1 MEVASC
7 IETFYVLA
15 KKTAWDGEETE
26 LTSESEPEIKVSSW
40 RRGIR
45 HIKGSLV
52 RRAQQGTSEE
62 PWKLSRIEGV
72 LISARP
78 RELEVRI

>member
-26 LTSESEPEIKVSSW
+26 LTSESEPEIKVSS
-40 RRGIR
+40 
-45 HIKGSLV
+45 
-52 RRAQQGTSEE
+52 
-62 PWKLSRIEGV
+62 
-72 LISARP
+72 
-78 RELEVRI
+78 